1 MLTLKFRHK
10 KLLIPDCWTIKRN
23 NFIDLEPDN
32 NFEID
37 LVAEN
42 FVEDILQ
49 ATFDDYIIDLG
60 FYGNYN
66 ENKNGFFKVFVIK
79 GDFLQG
85 ELFETF
91 ISRSIEDIAAKLNK
105 YFDIISTHQLYNIIG
120 YVYGQSTKNIDDIDI
135 YSAID
140 KVQRHLTSNE
150 MKELSKSKSP

>member
-1 MLTLKFRHK
+1 MMRCSLLGLNMSHAFSSQLLASRKRPKKSGKASVSSIQGTFTAYVKSIRLKK
-10 KLLIPDCWTIKRN
+10 KIGRTIPIWVN
-23 NFIDLEPDN
+23 
-32 NFEID
+32 
-37 LVAEN
+37 V
-42 FVEDILQ
+42 
-49 ATFDDYIIDLG
+49 
-60 FYGNYN
+60 
-66 ENKNGFFKVFVIK
+66 FFKVFVIK

-105 YFDIISTHQLYNIIG
+105 YFDIISTHQLDNIIG